1 VRARILIAVSAWLL
15 GAVTATGGCLMAVS
29 LLGAGFGVSG
39 NSSQQ
44 LNNAA
49 VLRGLA
55 TRPRQSPAPSA
66 TPSHAARARPVRRSV
81 HAALPTPSPSP
92 TPTPAPAPA
101 QSSTAAGTPLTSQG
115 GTVVA
120 TCESAGAYLIS
131 WSPAPGYAVAQG
143 QVVRGPAAVASVTF
157 NAGTA
162 TVTMNVS
169 CSGGTPSSS
178 TSSSPGH
185 DE

>member
-55 TRPRQSPAPSA
+55 TRPQQSPAPSA
-66 TPSHAARARPVRRSV
+66 TPSHAARARLVRRRV

-157 NAGTA
+157 SAGTA